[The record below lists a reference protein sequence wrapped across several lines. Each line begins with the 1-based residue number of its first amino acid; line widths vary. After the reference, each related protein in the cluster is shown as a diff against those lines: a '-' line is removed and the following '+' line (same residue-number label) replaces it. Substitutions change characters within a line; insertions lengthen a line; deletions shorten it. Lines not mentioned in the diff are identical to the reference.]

1 MTNKEFA
8 ERLTQL
14 RIEKGVSARDMSL
27 TLGLSATYI
36 NRIEN
41 GRMMPS
47 MSVFFD
53 ICDYFML
60 TPSEFFYI
68 EQDASADALHAFRRL
83 TALNKKKQDL
93 VISLINDL

>member
-8 ERLTQL
+8 ERLTKL

-41 GRMMPS
+41 GRMMRSMPS
-47 MSVFFD
+47 
-53 ICDYFML
+53 
-60 TPSEFFYI
+60 
-68 EQDASADALHAFRRL
+68 AA
-83 TALNKKKQDL
+83 
-93 VISLINDL
+93 

>member
-8 ERLTQL
+8 ERLTKL

-60 TPSEFFYI
+60 TPAEFFYI
-68 EQDASADALHAFRRL
+68 EQNASADALHEHAVGGVGHHAQGRAVL
-83 TALNKKKQDL
+83 DG
-93 VISLINDL
+93 SD